1 MDDTAS
7 ADEAIHVASRRRFGI
22 PASVV
27 AGPRLPRSRP
37 HRVSGPRRK
46 LGLSRPLGMRW
57 HVVAAMVLLATTSV
71 GIAGVAIRRSVDGEV
86 AALERSELRASAART
101 ATAASFAY
109 RVAAGWS
116 QTWVRDLI
124 ATERRNGHAVVLFGT
139 DHRPVAGSPSAIV
152 ASAAQAP
159 VTAGGRVVGSVV
171 SQRSAALPAPG
182 ADQDG
187 RGLGAQLRA
196 RVDGQILEAGVV
208 AGLLA
213 LLLAIGVALRLIRP
227 LRRVTEVARRMAQ
240 GEIETRAAGSGG
252 PRETQ
257 ELAVTLDR
265 LAAALRRQDEL
276 RRATVNDL
284 VHELRNGLVGVVG
297 RIEALQDGVVVD
309 EHTTLDRMARDARRL
324 NRLVDDV
331 LVLAEA
337 QKPSLLVRK
346 RLVDLQDVCV
356 ERATCQADRF
366 AARGIAFE
374 FTTAPARVDGDPERL
389 SQIVDN
395 LLSNAL
401 RYTDPGERVSVHL
414 DVRDGH
420 AVLRVTDSGI
430 GIAPEHLPRIFDRF
444 WRDPEAR
451 ERVAEGS
458 GIGLALVRDLVLA
471 HDGRIE
477 VESRPGDGSRFSVFI
492 PIAMDPAEDQ
502 PLVREPSAPCAESA
516 DGATVWR
523 LRGEIDTANASA
535 IEAELID
542 AVDAGAVDVVLDLG
556 DVTFIDSSGLGLLVA
571 VAAEV
576 RELGGRLAVVAGP
589 PHIMRIF
596 DLLQV
601 EELMDLVQTRGDALA
616 RLEAPSPDH
625 DELDDPTAEHELEP
639 AAA

>member
-7 ADEAIHVASRRRFGI
+7 AAEALHPASRRRFGF
-22 PASVV
+22 PSPVV
-27 AGPRLPRSRP
+27 L
-37 HRVSGPRRK
+37 GPRRSGTRRRSVGGTRRR
-46 LGLSRPLGMRW
+46 LGLTRPLSMRW
-57 HVVAAMVLLATTSV
+57 HVVAAMIALATASV

-101 ATAASFAY
+101 ATAAAFAY
-109 RVAAGWS
+109 RLADGWS
-116 QTWVRDLI
+116 RAWVRDLI
-124 ATERRNGHAVVLFGT
+124 ATERRNGHEVVILGA
-139 DHRPVAGSPSAIV
+139 DRLPVEGSPSATV
-152 ASAAQAP
+152 AAAERVP
-159 VTAGGRVVGSVV
+159 VTVAGHAVGTVL
-171 SQRSAALPAPG
+171 SQHTAGVAGIPPAG
-182 ADQDG
+182 DDRA
-187 RGLGAQLRA
+187 LGAQLRG
-196 RVDGQILEAGVV
+196 RVDTQILQAGVV

-213 LLLAIGVALRLIRP
+213 LLLAIAVALRLIRP
-227 LRRVTEVARRMAQ
+227 LRRVTEVARRMAH
-240 GEIETRAAGSGG
+240 GEIEVRAAGSGG
-252 PRETQ
+252 PRETK

-265 LAAALRRQDEL
+265 LAAALRRQEEL

-309 EHTTLDRMARDARRL
+309 EEATLDRMARDARRL

-331 LVLAEA
+331 LLLAEA

-346 RLVDLQDVCV
+346 RLVDLRDVCV
-356 ERATCQADRF
+356 ERATCHADRF
-366 AARGIAFE
+366 ADRGIAFE
-374 FTTAPARVDGDPERL
+374 FTTASAMVDGDPERL

-401 RYTDPGERVSVHL
+401 RYTDPGERVRVHL

-444 WRDPEAR
+444 WRDPQAR
-451 ERVAEGS
+451 DRVAEGS

-477 VESRPGDGSRFSVFI
+477 VESRPGEGSRFSVFL
-492 PIAMDPAEDQ
+492 PIASDPAPDA
-502 PLVREPSAPCAESA
+502 PLVREPAAPSSETA

-523 LRGEIDTANASA
+523 LRGEIDTANAA
-535 IEAELID
+535 GIHAELIE
-542 AVDAGAVDVVLDLG
+542 AVIAGEGDVVLDLG
-556 DVTFIDSSGLGLLVA
+556 DVTFIDSSGLGLLVE

-576 RELGGRLAVVAGP
+576 HEMGGHLTLVAGP
-589 PHIMRIF
+589 PHVMRIF
-596 DLLQV
+596 DVLHVDELL
-601 EELMDLVQTRGDALA
+601 DLVETRGDALA
-616 RLEAPSPDH
+616 RLDDGSPD
-625 DELDDPTAEHELEP
+625 LEV